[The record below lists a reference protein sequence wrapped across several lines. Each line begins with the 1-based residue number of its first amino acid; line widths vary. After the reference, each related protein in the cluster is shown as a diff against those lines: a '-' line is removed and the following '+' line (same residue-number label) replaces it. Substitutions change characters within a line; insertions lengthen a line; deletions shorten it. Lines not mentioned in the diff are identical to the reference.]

1 MARFSSTTPISF
13 SDTVVVL
20 TFNRTTQAEHTLN
33 LAGANEIVIHGTHRT
48 SRPNQKRLV
57 FVQRV
62 PGDAARAEEQPDRR
76 AREAERLAHL
86 CLEELAVVGRE
97 ELGVVTCGLGS
108 GLGLGSGF
116 GREEL
121 GVVTRVYAK
130 AAQPSASWFSGGC
143 FQRQITLKAA
153 QSSG

>member
-1 MARFSSTTPISF
+1 M
-13 SDTVVVL
+13 VVL

-97 ELGVVTCGLGS
+97 ELGVVTCGLGV